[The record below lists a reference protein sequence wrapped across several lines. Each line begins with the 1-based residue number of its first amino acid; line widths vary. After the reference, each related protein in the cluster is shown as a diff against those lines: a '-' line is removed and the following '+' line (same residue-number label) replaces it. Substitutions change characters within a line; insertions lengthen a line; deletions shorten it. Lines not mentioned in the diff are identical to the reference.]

1 MRSAIK
7 TTRVRGLVAGGG
19 RTRRRAA
26 AVLISGA
33 VAVGAGLAGP
43 AAPTAV
49 AAAPVCN
56 HIDKNDRPLLNESSH
71 GDAVAQAQC
80 LIGTRS
86 GYTAK
91 LDVSGMYGPET
102 TAAVRWV
109 QKCNQVAES
118 GETDEATW
126 KVLYR
131 AKKGCGKPRSS
142 EEAGPGQPGKP
153 DKPGKPAGE
162 KPAKPGKPAG
172 EKPAKPGKP
181 AESGKPAKPESG
193 KPESGK
199 PESGKPGSGKPAKPP
214 KPAHAAD
221 RARSADGVT
230 QLGTAQEVPPGDH
243 AYTPV

>member
-1 MRSAIK
+1 MRSTIRG
-7 TTRVRGLVAGGG
+7 TRVRNFAAGGR

-43 AAPTAV
+43 AAPAAV

-56 HIDKNDRPLLNESSH
+56 HVDKTARPLLNESSH

-86 GYTAK
+86 GYATK
-91 LDVSGMYGPET
+91 LDVSGTYGPET

-109 QKCNQVAES
+109 QKCNQVTET

-142 EEAGPGQPGKP
+142 GNAGPEKPDKPGKPGKPGGDKPAKPGKPSGSGKP
-153 DKPGKPAGE
+153 DKPGKPA
-162 KPAKPGKPAG
+162 KPGA
-172 EKPAKPGKP
+172 
-181 AESGKPAKPESG
+181 
-193 KPESGK
+193 
-199 PESGKPGSGKPAKPP
+199 GKPAKPP
-214 KPAHAAD
+214 KPAVAAD
-221 RARSADGVT
+221 HARSADRVEH
-230 QLGTAQEVPPGDH
+230 LGTARDVPPGEH
-243 AYTPV
+243 EYVPV

>member
-7 TTRVRGLVAGGG
+7 TTRVRGLVASGG

-43 AAPTAV
+43 AAPAAV

-56 HIDKNDRPLLNESSH
+56 HVDKNDRPLLNESSH

-91 LDVSGMYGPET
+91 LDVSGTYGPET

-131 AKKGCGKPRSS
+131 AKKGCGKARSS
-142 EEAGPGQPGKP
+142 GEAGPG
-153 DKPGKPAGE
+153 KPGKAD
-162 KPAKPGKPAG
+162 KPGKPAG

-181 AESGKPAKPESG
+181 AESGKPAKP
-193 KPESGK
+193 
-199 PESGKPGSGKPAKPP
+199 GSGKPAKPP
-214 KPAHAAD
+214 KPAHAAE
-221 RARSADGVT
+221 RARSAGGVT
-230 QLGTAQEVPPGDH
+230 QLGAAQEVPPGDH
-243 AYTPV
+243 AYIPV

>member
-1 MRSAIK
+1 MRSATK
-7 TTRVRGLVAGGG
+7 TTRVRGRVAGRG

-43 AAPTAV
+43 AAPAAV

-86 GYTAK
+86 GYSTK

-142 EEAGPGQPGKP
+142 GEAEPGQPGKP
-153 DKPGKPAGE
+153 DKPGKPAGD
-162 KPAKPGKPAG
+162 KPAKPGKPSG
-172 EKPAKPGKP
+172 PGKPGKP
-181 AESGKPAKPESG
+181 AESGKPAKP
-193 KPESGK
+193 
-199 PESGKPGSGKPAKPP
+199 AKPP
-214 KPAHAAD
+214 KPAHAAE

-230 QLGTAQEVPPGDH
+230 QLGTAQEVPPGEH